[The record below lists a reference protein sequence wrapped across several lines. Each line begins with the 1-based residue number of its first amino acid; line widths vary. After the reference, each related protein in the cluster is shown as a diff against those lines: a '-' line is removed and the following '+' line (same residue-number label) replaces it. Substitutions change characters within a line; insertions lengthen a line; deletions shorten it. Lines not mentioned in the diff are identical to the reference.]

1 LNETQNAYHRPAHP
15 LLIVISGPSGV
26 GKDTIARRL
35 IERRPDSFYFV
46 VTATTRP
53 PRPGEVDGRDYFFV
67 SSDEFARMIDE
78 DELLEYALV
87 YNDYKGVPKAQ
98 IRDAL
103 ASGRDVIMRVDP
115 QGAATIRKLVPRA
128 ISIFLTA
135 ESEKAMVTRLQERKS
150 ETPEGLKLRIATARQ
165 EMKRI
170 EEFDY
175 WVVNAQEKQEET
187 VDKILCIMM
196 AERSRVD
203 QQPVVL

>member
-1 LNETQNAYHRPAHP
+1 MNETQNAYHRPAHP

>member
-1 LNETQNAYHRPAHP
+1 MTQNSPYQQKRYP

-46 VTATTRP
+46 VTATTRE
-53 PRPGEVDGRDYFFV
+53 PRPGEVHGKDYFFV

-87 YNDYKGVPKAQ
+87 YNDYKGVPKRQ

-103 ASGRDVIMRVDP
+103 ESGRDVIMRVDP
-115 QGAATIRKLVPRA
+115 QGAATIRKLIPKVVT
-128 ISIFLTA
+128 IFLIA
-135 ESEKAMVTRLQERKS
+135 ESEEAMVTRLRERKS
-150 ETPEGLKLRIATARQ
+150 ETPEGISLRIATARH

-175 WVVNAQEKQEET
+175 CVVNPQEKHEEA
-187 VDKILCIMM
+187 VNAILCIIS
-196 AERSRVD
+196 AEKSRVD
-203 QQPVVL
+203 QQPVEL

>member
-1 LNETQNAYHRPAHP
+1 MTQNSPYQQKRYP

-46 VTATTRP
+46 VTATTRK
-53 PRPGEVDGRDYFFV
+53 PRPGEVHGKDYFFV

-87 YNDYKGVPKAQ
+87 YNDYKGVPKRQ
-98 IRDAL
+98 IREAL
-103 ASGRDVIMRVDP
+103 ESGRDVIMRVDP
-115 QGAATIRKLVPRA
+115 QGAATIRKLIPNAV
-128 ISIFLTA
+128 SIFLIA
-135 ESEKAMVTRLQERKS
+135 ESEEAMVTRLRERKS
-150 ETPEGLKLRIATARQ
+150 ETPEGISLRIATARH

-175 WVVNAQEKQEET
+175 CVVNPQEKHEEA
-187 VDKILCIMM
+187 VNAILCIIC
-196 AERSRVD
+196 AEKSRVD
-203 QQPVVL
+203 QKPVEL